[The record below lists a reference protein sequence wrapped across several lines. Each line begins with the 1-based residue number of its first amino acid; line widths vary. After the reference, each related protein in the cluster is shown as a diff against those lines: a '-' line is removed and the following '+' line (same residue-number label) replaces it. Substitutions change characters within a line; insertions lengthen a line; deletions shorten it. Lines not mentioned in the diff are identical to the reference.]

1 MAEKIK
7 ISDLFDFSDVQ
18 DLQELYRRLEQINQ
32 IYKELAK
39 NISQESQTIN
49 RGIENNV
56 KEVKKLSDA
65 LRVAGDTADIKKLSD
80 QIEKQAEVSKKLTAQ
95 NDKLVEDNKKLKQ
108 SQKEVNEEGKEAERL
123 LKEQSRLKA
132 KISAATGEEAKQN
145 AVLKLELQRVNKETK
160 EQVKQAAGLEN
171 AYQKLVRQTR
181 EAKNE
186 AKRLGAELGTTS
198 VKFLSAQKNA
208 EKLDKELKELDASV
222 GDFQRNVGNYQSAL
236 DGIGQGFS
244 SVLEFAT
251 PAGLAL
257 AGVALAIEGIGAL
270 AEVVQETNQQL
281 SDTAL
286 LTGLAGD
293 ELNEY
298 TGKVRASAKTF
309 GVEYKEVLQAANV
322 LQKDFGLSGERA
334 LDLVNKGFAKGAN
347 ITDDYLENLKQF
359 SPQLKAGG
367 KSAEDLIDAT
377 IIGAKQGLFGTA
389 FLDTIKES
397 GLSIRELTKA
407 QEDALKP
414 LGKARTDA
422 IKQLVEQEKSF
433 EAAQK
438 VVEGLSE
445 VNLTA
450 KETQTIFADV
460 FKGAGEDL
468 GRRGLEILGKFEEQ
482 QKKVNE
488 EITEQEKAIRRVLK
502 VEEELS
508 TAEVKLGAAFKS
520 TGKELDIFFKQLQT
534 LGIEGI
540 LSVIEDTKEGFNE
553 LAPLFNE
560 VGDAIDEVSDALGL
574 SGSGFLDFLKQFN
587 PVKSAI
593 DNVVFSF
600 RVLLNIVLFVVDIF
614 KTSLDVFIEVSST
627 LLNFARSFEPVNAAI
642 NKTVELFK
650 DLLGFF
656 SQAPQFL
663 TGLQNA
669 FFETFKQIR
678 RVFKENIVFVKDGL
692 EGLFNLDFAKVKQS
706 IAAAT
711 TNIKN
716 GGKQIAIAFQ
726 KGFEETAPISTA
738 VKNDGEKAI
747 KELDKQNAKITKKA
761 TEQSTKSK
769 EVREKEFNEKL
780 KTINTEFA
788 KEESL
793 LKDKRINQLKTE
805 EEFQDDLLLLKLK
818 RLESEKE
825 LLEKS
830 KKDTTAVQRQIDDIL
845 LNEQRKSEKAGI
857 EQQKK
862 ANKES
867 ERIDKEEA
875 KRKKAQEQQER
886 ADRAEQASDPIV
898 QASFDALEGKVQNE
912 LVAAGVSAFRASL
925 ENGDDLQ
932 TALANGTK
940 AVAAGQVFKSLSKGF
955 HDGGY
960 TGDGNEY
967 NVAGVVHKGEH
978 VITKAQTNKYGLKGL
993 TANDLDKAIETGY
1006 FNQFADTN
1014 NTTADNLNI
1023 NKNII
1028 VNNDNKEI
1036 VSKLD
1041 QLINAMPQEQLK
1053 EVGGLIQHVSK
1064 VGQIKKTTTFRSV
1077 R

>member
-56 KEVKKLSDA
+56 KEAKKLSDA
-65 LRVAGDTADIKKLSD
+65 LRVAGDTAEIKKLSD

-145 AVLKLELQRVNKETK
+145 AILKLQLAEVNKETK
-160 EQVKQAAGLEN
+160 KQAKEAIGLES
-171 AYQKLVRQTR
+171 AYERLRRKT
-181 EAKNE
+181 AE
-186 AKRLGAELGTTS
+186 AKREALELGATFG
-198 VKFLSAQKNA
+198 KNSKQFKDA
-208 EKLDKELKELDASV
+208 SKRAKELNDNLGDLNADV
-222 GDFQRNVGNYQSAL
+222 GNFQGNVGNYASAL
-236 DGIGQGFS
+236 DGINGNLSNLIGI
-244 SVLEFAT
+244 AG
-251 PAGLAL
+251 PAGIAL
-257 AGVALAIEGIGAL
+257 AAITIGVEAIGAL
-270 AEVVQETNQQL
+270 AETVQETNQQL
-281 SDTAL
+281 KETAQ
-286 LTGLAGD
+286 LTGLNGD
-293 ELNEY
+293 QLTQFTSEVR
-298 TGKVRASAKTF
+298 TTAKVF
-309 GVEYKEVLQAANV
+309 DLEYKEVLRSANAV
-322 LQKDFGLSGERA
+322 SKEFGITGSEA
-334 LDLVNKGFAKGAN
+334 IDLINNGLVRGGN
-347 ITDDYLENLKQF
+347 INDDYLDQLREF
-359 SPQLKAGG
+359 STQG
-367 KSAEDLIDAT
+367 KRLGITTAAVNE
-377 IIGAKQGLFGTA
+377 IITLGAKEGVFNDKLFDSLKEAQIRLSEFTTA
-389 FLDTIKES
+389 
-397 GLSIRELTKA
+397 TK
-407 QEDALKP
+407 DSLVP
-414 LGKARTDA
+414 LGKLRNEQIKTALASNNVDQA
-422 IKQLVEQEKSF
+422 IQLVSKGLKEVDLNAKQTQELIANVFGGPGEDAGLRALKLYADINF
-433 EAAQK
+433 QQK
-438 VVEGLSE
+438 ELSS
-445 VNLTA
+445 NLT
-450 KETQTIFADV
+450 
-460 FKGAGEDL
+460 
-468 GRRGLEILGKFEEQ
+468 EQ
-482 QKKVNE
+482 QKKQL
-488 EITEQEKAIRRVLK
+488 EILA
-502 VEEELS
+502 VEEELAN
-508 TAEVKLGAAFKS
+508 AEVRLGAAFKS
-520 TGKELDIFFKQLQT
+520 TGKELGIFFTQLQT

-560 VGDAIDEVSDALGL
+560 VGEAIDEVSDSLGL

-669 FFETFKQIR
+669 FFEAFQQITKIFR
-678 RVFKENIVFVKDGL
+678 GNLVFIKDAL
-692 EGLFNLDFAKVKQS
+692 EGVFTLDFEKIK
-706 IAAAT
+706 AA
-711 TNIKN
+711 ISKN
-716 GGKQIAIAFQ
+716 GKNYTNAGKQIAIAFQ

-738 VKNDGEKAI
+738 IKNDGEKAI

-793 LKDKRINQLKTE
+793 LKDQRINQIKSE
-805 EEFQDDLLLLKLK
+805 EEFQDDLLILKLN
-818 RLESEKE
+818 RLEAEKE

-830 KKDTTAVQRQIDDIL
+830 GKDTAAVQKQIDDIL

-857 EQQKK
+857 EQQKA

-875 KRKKAQEQQER
+875 KRKKAQEQQDR
-886 ADRAEQASDPIV
+886 QDRAEQASDPIV

-960 TGDGNEY
+960 TGDG
-967 NVAGVVHKGEH
+967 G
-978 VITKAQTNKYGLKGL
+978 
-993 TANDLDKAIETGY
+993 
-1006 FNQFADTN
+1006 
-1014 NTTADNLNI
+1014 
-1023 NKNII
+1023 
-1028 VNNDNKEI
+1028 
-1036 VSKLD
+1036 
-1041 QLINAMPQEQLK
+1041 
-1053 EVGGLIQHVSK
+1053 
-1064 VGQIKKTTTFRSV
+1064 
-1077 R
+1077 